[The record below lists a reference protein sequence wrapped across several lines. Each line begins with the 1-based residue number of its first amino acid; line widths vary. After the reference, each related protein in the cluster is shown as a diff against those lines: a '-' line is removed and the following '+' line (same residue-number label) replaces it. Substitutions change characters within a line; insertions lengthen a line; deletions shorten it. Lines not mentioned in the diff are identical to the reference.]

1 MKILVPN
8 LSDCELMFR
17 NSLNMGWR
25 DTLYLSLLVHPQTQS
40 QRQDVIIIP
49 TVSFFSEILF
59 SPPRPPPNPVH
70 PIGLSPFRSSGLWSD
85 LSFYWGSKPGL
96 PSLWASGFCHMA
108 QKQMPASELH
118 LFLRFPL
125 HSCLWLRGVSGM
137 HLKFFLN
144 SSWACLVFWSGE
156 LFLTLSSPWC

>member
-49 TVSFFSEILF
+49 TVSFFSKIFF
-59 SPPRPPPNPVH
+59 SPPTPSPPAPTQFTQLDCHPSGLLVCDLTFHFTEPPNLV
-70 PIGLSPFRSSGLWSD
+70 F
-85 LSFYWGSKPGL
+85 
-96 PSLWASGFCHMA
+96 
-108 QKQMPASELH
+108 PASRPQV
-118 LFLRFPL
+118 FVI
-125 HSCLWLRGVSGM
+125 WLKNKCQLQNFIYFSGSHFIAVYGLGV
-137 HLKFFLN
+137 FQ
-144 SSWACLVFWSGE
+144 AC
-156 LFLTLSSPWC
+156 T